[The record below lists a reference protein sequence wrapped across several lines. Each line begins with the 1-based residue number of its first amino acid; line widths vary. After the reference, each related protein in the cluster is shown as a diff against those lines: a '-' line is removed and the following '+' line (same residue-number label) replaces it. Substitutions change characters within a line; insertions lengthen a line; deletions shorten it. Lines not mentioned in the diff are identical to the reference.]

1 MVERKT
7 NGNLT
12 MTTRQEL
19 RSRVT
24 TRIVGLGLVTMLLT
38 LSMFHLSQGTQ
49 PISLEVLL
57 SILSSPSSNSSL
69 GTATD
74 ELIVWS
80 IRLPRLVTAIIVGA
94 GLSTAGA
101 ALQGLFRNPLAD
113 PYVLGF
119 ASGGAFGAALAML
132 LAGPILLGPSLGA
145 FIGSSVAGLLVLM
158 MSKHRLQNQLN
169 TILLAGIA
177 VGLVFSALLSMVLLF
192 AQRQAGELISWLLGN
207 VGQTTWV
214 QISVIALLS
223 LVGFVMIWSHSRAL
237 DLISLGLPTARGLD
251 RLTRLRNNLLG
262 TFCSSLVLWHTM
274 VIGLS
279 SCMPRDAAING
290 PRDSSSLYCLGATLL
305 VAADLTSR
313 WIMPAREL
321 PVEIV
326 TALIGGPFFLYLLR
340 RVNCIKSATQ
350 DRTLYHAAARV
361 RRRTRRWLPFWSKRC
376 RKNNTSQ
383 GDHRRLQASHYPP
396 MRPTRDSTTPS
407 TAYERC

>member
-1 MVERKT
+1 
-7 NGNLT
+7 

-237 DLISLGLPTARGLD
+237 DLISLGLPTARGLGVD
-251 RLTRLRNNLLG
+251 LTRLRNVTLLG
-262 TFCSSLVLWHTM
+262 TFLLVSSAVAYCG
-274 VIGLS
+274 VIGFIGLIVPHV
-279 SCMPRDAAING
+279 MRQLTG
-290 PRDSSSLYCLGATLL
+290 PRHDSLIPLSALGGATLL

-321 PVEIV
+321 PVGVV

-340 RVNCIKSATQ
+340 RGQ
-350 DRTLYHAAARV
+350 LHA
-361 RRRTRRWLPFWSKRC
+361 
-376 RKNNTSQ
+376 
-383 GDHRRLQASHYPP
+383 
-396 MRPTRDSTTPS
+396 
-407 TAYERC
+407 